1 MTIVTSVGRPFVLC
15 DACYDAIGGSAVVVY
30 PQPHGRSH
38 FPGVRVYC
46 DDSCRERGERHHVG
60 PTSMV
65 DWETFLRDLAGT
77 R

>member
-38 FPGVRVYC
+38 FPGVRAYC
-46 DDSCRERGERHHVG
+46 DDSCRERGERSQFGLTV
-60 PTSMV
+60 TV
-65 DWETFLRDLAGT
+65 TWATFLQDLPRAS
-77 R
+77 